1 MNITWLDASLLQ
13 YIVCIAAAYL
23 IGNIPTGDMIGRH
36 TGHDVRKEGSKNV
49 GATNVMR
56 TAGVK
61 WGLITFA
68 GDFLKAY
75 IAVLIP
81 RLWVGQYSY
90 CALLCGLAVV
100 VGHNW
105 PVFFGFRGGKGISC
119 TAGAACC
126 IFLWQG
132 ALCCALFLAVMFTTK
147 LVSLSSLALV
157 TLFFILITV
166 TVGFIPAGLWALV
179 LAALAFLRHRENI
192 KRLLNGTE
200 NRIGR
205 KKPE

>member
-1 MNITWLDASLLQ
+1 M
-13 YIVCIAAAYL
+13 L
-23 IGNIPTGDMIGRH
+23 IGKY
-36 TGHDVRKEGSKNV
+36 TGHDVRREGSKNV
-49 GATNVMR
+49 GATNVLR

-75 IAVLIP
+75 LAVLIP

-105 PVFFGFRGGKGISC
+105 PALFSFKGGKGISC

-132 ALCCALFLAVMFTTK
+132 ALCCALFLVVMFTTK
-147 LVSLSSLALV
+147 LVSLGSLSMV
-157 TLFFILITV
+157 VLFFILITF
-166 TVGFIPAGLWALV
+166 TAGFIPAGLWALALV
-179 LAALAFLRHRENI
+179 ILAFLRHRENI

-200 NRIGR
+200 NRIS
-205 KKPE
+205 KKPTT

>member
-1 MNITWLDASLLQ
+1 MNITWQNASVLQ
-13 YIVCIAAAYL
+13 YIVCIIAAYL
-23 IGNIPTGDMIGRH
+23 IGNIPTGDLIGKH
-36 TGHDVRKEGSKNV
+36 TGHNVRQEGSKNV

-75 IAVLIP
+75 LAVLIP

-105 PVFFGFRGGKGISC
+105 PVFFGFKGGKGISC

-132 ALCCALFLAVMFTTK
+132 VLCCGLFLVVMLTTK
-147 LVSLSSLALV
+147 LVSLSSLLMV
-157 TLFFILITV
+157 TLFFLLILFTA
-166 TVGFIPAGLWALV
+166 GFFPAGAWALTLAV
-179 LAALAFLRHRENI
+179 LAFWRHRENI

-200 NRIGR
+200 NRIGHS
-205 KKPE
+205 KK

>member
-1 MNITWLDASLLQ
+1 MNISWLSATPLQ
-13 YIVCIAAAYL
+13 YAVCIIAAYL
-23 IGNIPTGDMIGRH
+23 IGNIPTGDLIGRH
-36 TGHDVRKEGSKNV
+36 TGHNVRMEGSKNV
-49 GATNVMR
+49 GATNVLR

-75 IAVLIP
+75 LAVLIP

-100 VGHNW
+100 IGHNW
-105 PVFFGFRGGKGISC
+105 PVLFGFKGGKGISC

-132 ALCCALFLAVMFTTK
+132 ALCCALFLVVMFTTK
-147 LVSLSSLALV
+147 LVSLGSLSMV
-157 TLFFILITV
+157 ILFFILITC
-166 TVGFIPAGLWALV
+166 TVGFVPAGVWALV
-179 LAALAFLRHRENI
+179 LVLLAFWRHRENI
-192 KRLLNGTE
+192 KRLLSGTE
-200 NRIGR
+200 NRISR
-205 KKPE
+205 KPKT